1 VFPGEGR
8 KIDLLRHQVFFY
20 SRSLKV
26 L

>member
-8 KIDLLRHQVFFY
+8 KFDLLRHQVNFY